1 MAGVRLLAILVT
13 DYRRIASV
21 DCQTDLEFC
30 RAADRASSV
39 MDFDRLNKPRLHIA
53 GQFNAAHDF
62 RPKLK
67 RRCFDQRCIEGHVI
81 KIVVQVRATTAMARV
96 TRHTFP
102 WVALAPVADAANVI
116 ARRISQEDVSAFIS
130 ALRVPLQSSACS
142 RQRLKIGIIIHSD
155 QQIRILWILF
165 VCRQ

>member
-39 MDFDRLNKPRLHIA
+39 MHFDRLNKPRLHIA
-53 GQFNAAHDF
+53 GQFGTAHNF

-81 KIVVQVRATTAMARV
+81 KIVVQVRATTAMARI

-130 ALRVPLQSSACS
+130 ALRVPLQSSACG
-142 RQRLKIGIIIHSD
+142 RQRREIGVIIHSD
-155 QQIRILWILF
+155 QQIRILWIFF
-165 VCRQ
+165 VCR